1 MNKLDTDEIFN
12 SFFEKDNNGDY
23 DNSGIK
29 QKDNPNPLLNMTYEN
44 LCVLRSYLTDII
56 SDFDTEINQN
66 QICEDDDRIQS
77 FISNHRDNLCGMINK
92 VDEEWSRRDLT
103 DKWRKV

>member
-29 QKDNPNPLLNMTYEN
+29 QKTIPTHY
-44 LCVLRSYLTDII
+44 
-56 SDFDTEINQN
+56 
-66 QICEDDDRIQS
+66 
-77 FISNHRDNLCGMINK
+77 
-92 VDEEWSRRDLT
+92 
-103 DKWRKV
+103 

>member
-29 QKDNPNPLLNMTYEN
+29 QKDNPNPLLNMTYET

-77 FISNHRDNLCGMINK
+77 FISNHRDKLCGMINK
-92 VDEEWSRRDLT
+92 VDEELSRRDLT

>member
-29 QKDNPNPLLNMTYEN
+29 QKDNPNPLLNMTYET
-44 LCVLRSYLTDII
+44 LCVLRSYLTD
-56 SDFDTEINQN
+56 
-66 QICEDDDRIQS
+66 DRTK
-77 FISNHRDNLCGMINK
+77 FWVLRLWLRTCGRFSQCFSTSYLLSLNIAIP
-92 VDEEWSRRDLT
+92 L
-103 DKWRKV
+103 